1 MCWGGGLVLFQ
12 EELTVCVLV
21 VVVGNHGMS
30 NARVAFEMRASGH
43 SKPVAKEGKEVPV
56 VRYSV
61 E

>member
-1 MCWGGGLVLFQ
+1 VLFQ